1 MIVHNKH
8 VNKYKYISIP
18 YILFFITLILLIYAV
33 NYKKNSLD
41 YSFIDYITSQTKKN
55 IFKNNYKKISI
66 DIKLDDFD
74 NLKKNLYVAYRNG
87 ILSEFEKQFFPAK
100 IKTENKTYKS
110 KIRLKGA
117 FNDHRDEPKKFSTR
131 IKIKGEKYLDG
142 LNKFSFQ
149 HPKTRSWYF
158 EKHFY
163 DLATKLNIFAPY
175 YDYVNFYGKDITQC
189 LIQTYTH
196 DIILRL

>member
-8 VNKYKYISIP
+8 VNKYKYITIP

-33 NYKKNSLD
+33 NY
-41 YSFIDYITSQTKKN
+41 KKN

-175 YDYVNFYGKDITQC
+175 YD
-189 LIQTYTH
+189 
-196 DIILRL
+196 